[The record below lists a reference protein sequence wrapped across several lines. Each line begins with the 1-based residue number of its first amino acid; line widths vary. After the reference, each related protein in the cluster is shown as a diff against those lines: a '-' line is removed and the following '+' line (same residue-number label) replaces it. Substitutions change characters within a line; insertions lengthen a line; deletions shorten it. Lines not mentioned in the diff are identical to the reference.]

1 LAVMGHDIKQQQL
14 TEGSPRRL
22 LRLGSRLLENA
33 YAQDGTL
40 LLRVGARIQTLSELE
55 RLRRPDVRFGEHRAA
70 EIPFDMD
77 NEAAL
82 DETDAQPDPRAA
94 EFAKKIE
101 KATGLKQEA
110 VADVE
115 WVFTAADAGEAVDLK
130 LARRTVAAL
139 LTDLLDDP
147 RALVSL
153 AELKDADAYTYT
165 HSVNVSILGMHLAL
179 HTEHRKDIED
189 IGVGALLH
197 DIGKAQMPAR
207 ILNKQG
213 PLDSAEMQEMK
224 RHPEIGLQR
233 LKQSGETRPVVL
245 SCVLS
250 HHEKVSGKGYPQGRR
265 GRHIC
270 PYAMVISIADIYDAL
285 TTDRPYRSAMDPKE
299 ALLLMARKMREDL
312 HDGLLQCFVSIVGY
326 YPVGS
331 EVELSNGFKG
341 RVLKHY
347 ASRPNEPTIVLVSD
361 DDDRPIPGSH
371 VVDLAGER
379 GVSILRFVEGNKG
392 FCVARGLVDETDKAA

>member
-1 LAVMGHDIKQQQL
+1 M
-14 TEGSPRRL
+14 
-22 LRLGSRLLENA
+22 GSRLLENA
-33 YAQDGTL
+33 YAGDGAL
-40 LLRVGARIQTLSELE
+40 LLRAGARIQTLSELE
-55 RLRRPDVRFGEHRAA
+55 RLSQPDVRFGEHRAA
-70 EIPFDMD
+70 DIPFDME

-82 DETDAQPDPRAA
+82 DDADARPDPRAA
-94 EFAKKIE
+94 EFAKKVE

-115 WVFTAADAGEAVDLK
+115 SVFTSADAGEAVDLEI
-130 LARRTVAAL
+130 ARKTVASL

-165 HSVNVSILGMHLAL
+165 HCVNVSILAMHLAL

-197 DIGKAQMPAR
+197 DIGKTSIPTN

-213 PLDSAEMQEMK
+213 PLDSFEMREMK
-224 RHPEIGLQR
+224 RHPEIGLER
-233 LKQSGETRPVVL
+233 LKRSGETRHIVL

-250 HHEKVSGKGYPQGRR
+250 HHEKVSGHGYPQGRR

-270 PYAMVISIADIYDAL
+270 PYAMITSIADIYDAL
-285 TTDRPYRSAMDPKE
+285 TTDRPYRPAMSPKE
-299 ALLLMARKMREDL
+299 GLLLMARKMREDL
-312 HDGLLQCFVSIVGY
+312 HEGLLQCFVSIVGY
-326 YPVGS
+326 YPVGT
-331 EVELSNGFKG
+331 EVELSNGFRG
-341 RVLKHY
+341 RVLNHY
-347 ASRPNEPTIVLVSD
+347 ASHPNEPTIVLVSD
-361 DDDRPIPGSH
+361 GSDRPMAGSR

-379 GVSILRFVEGNKG
+379 GVSIVRFVEGQKA
-392 FCVARGLVDETDKAA
+392 FCVARDLVDEREKAA